1 MDHLSACLFPW
12 NCRYWR
18 VVWIFAG
25 FGPFKYALTAAG
37 FDSIAH
43 HAWRPVHLA
52 FTVSHHFGNS
62 NSKLMTANRFGQ

>member
-25 FGPFKYALTAAG
+25 FGPFKYALTIAG
-37 FDSIAH
+37 LTLSLTTLGAQSTLLSPSLTILEIAI
-43 HAWRPVHLA
+43 P
-52 FTVSHHFGNS
+52 S
-62 NSKLMTANRFGQ
+62 